1 VANGL
6 EFSGYLS
13 DDGSQRRAGEVDMS
27 VFKNAVQPVQKA
39 GKLKESKAS
48 NDAEV
53 EKFSGLRIRSVIL
66 FLSKE
71 KKDIKHHFWVGRVEL
86 LRLKTFQFRCL
97 GLYSL
102 IQCFYLGKVV
112 IWLS

>member
-27 VFKNAVQPVQKA
+27 VLKNAVQYCLDYEPKPVQKA
-39 GKLKESKAS
+39 GKLKESKAY

-53 EKFSGLRIRSVIL
+53 EKFSGWRVRSVIL

-71 KKDIKHHFWVGRVEL
+71 KER
-86 LRLKTFQFRCL
+86 
-97 GLYSL
+97 Y
-102 IQCFYLGKVV
+102 
-112 IWLS
+112 

>member
-1 VANGL
+1 MANGL

-13 DDGSQRRAGEVDMS
+13 DDGSQRLAGEVDMS
-27 VFKNAVQPVQKA
+27 VFKNAVQDCLDYEPKPVQKA
-39 GKLKESKAS
+39 GRLKESKAS

-71 KKDIKHHFWVGRVEL
+71 KKDIKHHFWVGRVVL
-86 LRLKTFQFRCL
+86 LRLKTFHFHCL
-97 GLYSL
+97 ALYSL
-102 IQCFYLGKVV
+102 IHTWVR
-112 IWLS
+112 